1 MFDYNGL
8 YSFLIKSDSNQKF
21 TDTLTEGRGE
31 GMGVGGPTQRDGGVS
46 NCVCPECGE
55 IFDHERGIPCTKRS
69 CPKCN
74 VALIGESIVKEGRGE
89 GIGVGGLRQGDGG
102 ASKCICSSCGTA
114 YKHERGVPCT
124 ETPCPVCG
132 SVGRGSSESIE
143 KSIMKSKENEKC
155 KTNTKKKT
163 AKTKKA
169 KKEESS
175 ESIYQC
181 MECGK
186 ISTTKETCSYCESAN
201 IETLFE
207 DKKEIKEQEFRT
219 VATGISDED
228 VAKKLA
234 SENGGLVIQDENDE
248 KKFAVIIKEN
258 LDESKQGFNIECAVE
273 VLGGTLLKFQT
284 KANIPFMIQLD
295 YKSYGIEDF
304 HLSFPLPLTISGE
317 NSEGK
322 SQDIKVKLSDAKVVW
337 KDGKILAPE
346 SITIELDKDNKI
358 KEIEIETTY
367 IKK

>member
-21 TDTLTEGRGE
+21 ADTLTEERGKGR
-31 GMGVGGPTQRDGGVS
+31 GVGGPAQR
-46 NCVCPECGE
+46 
-55 IFDHERGIPCTKRS
+55 
-69 CPKCN
+69 
-74 VALIGESIVKEGRGE
+74 
-89 GIGVGGLRQGDGG
+89 DGG
-102 ASKCICSSCGTA
+102 ASKCVCSSCGADYT
-114 YKHERGVPCT
+114 HERGIPCT

-155 KTNTKKKT
+155 KTDTKKKT
-163 AKTKKA
+163 TKTKKT

-186 ISTTKETCSYCESAN
+186 ISVTKETCSHCESAN

-207 DKKEIKEQEFRT
+207 DKKEVKEQEFKT
-219 VATGISDED
+219 VAAGISDED

-258 LDESKQGFNIECAVE
+258 LDESKQGFNIECGVE
-273 VLGGTLLKFQT
+273 VLGGTLSNFQT
-284 KANIPFMIQLD
+284 KANIPYMIQMD

-304 HLSFPLPLTISGE
+304 HLSFPISLTITGE
-317 NSEGK
+317 NEDK
-322 SQDIKVKLSDAKVVW
+322 ESQDIKVSLSDAEVVW
-337 KDGKILAPE
+337 KSGKILALD
-346 SITIELDKDNKI
+346 SITIELTKDNKV
-358 KEIEIETTY
+358 KEVEIEATY